1 MSLVWV
7 AVVIVFIIAMSMG
20 RLAAPSCGTLA
31 AQQSVSE
38 RWLAEQRA
46 NDRHR
51 CES

>member
-1 MSLVWV
+1 MSLIWV
-7 AVVIVFIIAMSMG
+7 AVVIVFIIAMSMVG
-20 RLAAPSCGTLA
+20 SRRRRGTLD

-51 CES
+51 SES